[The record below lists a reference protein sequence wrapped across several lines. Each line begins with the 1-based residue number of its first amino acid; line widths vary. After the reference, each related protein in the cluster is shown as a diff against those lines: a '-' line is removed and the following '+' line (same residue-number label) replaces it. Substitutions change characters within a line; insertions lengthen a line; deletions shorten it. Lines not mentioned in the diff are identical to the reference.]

1 MRLEK
6 VESDYR
12 GEFFFWKDGG
22 KGKQTRNC
30 DVEGGVGIVRKF
42 KPPRPV

>member
-6 VESDYR
+6 
-12 GEFFFWKDGG
+12 GKAIIGGNFFFWKDGG

-30 DVEGGVGIVRKF
+30 DVEGGVGIVQKF
-42 KPPRPV
+42 KPPRPG